1 MSGFEKN
8 PKQQKR
14 IHLDSKM
21 ASDNEKA
28 NKNIR
33 KFECQECQFKSSS
46 QIKFNNHKISRHV
59 PNNDTI
65 EDSNRPL
72 ITKDGQLTRLSLEV
86 KQEIVTNH
94 HAKIGFNEDD
104 VMVIDY

>member
-8 PKQQKR
+8 PKHQKR

-21 ASDNEKA
+21 ASD
-28 NKNIR
+28 IR
-33 KFECQECQFKSSS
+33 KFECQECPFKSSS
-46 QIKFNNHKISRHV
+46 QIKFNKHKISRHV

-72 ITKDGQLTRLSLEV
+72 ITKEGQLTRLSLTV
-86 KQEIVTNH
+86 KKEIVTNPH
-94 HAKIGFNEDD
+94 KIGFNEDN